1 MTQIYVERMVVFI
14 MYLIALKVV
23 MVALEGEALTL
34 NCTGNAQNYQIE

>member
-14 MYLIALKVV
+14 MCLIALKVV